1 MDKIWVV
8 SKLERDE
15 AGSLVFVI
23 GVYDNECA
31 AIARVSEMAIAVEER
46 YEEKWGTK
54 FEGQDHLN
62 GYAKFEATDGY
73 AETII
78 TAIKFNV
85 NEGNYLLID

>member
-8 SKLERDE
+8 SKLERDV
-15 AGSLVFVI
+15 AGSWVVVI

-31 AIARVSEMAIAVEER
+31 AIARVSEMAIEVEER
-46 YEEKWGTK
+46 YEEEWGTK

-62 GYAKFEATDGY
+62 GYAKFEAIDGY

-78 TAIKFNV
+78 TAIKFDV
-85 NEGNYLLID
+85 NEGAYLLID